1 MVFSTGTGT
10 LVVTRTT
17 TRIKLFFITHILML
31 SILQRETK
39 AEQETKVTKEAVLL
53 GEVLARNWPETLTP
67 KPSTLHP

>member
-1 MVFSTGTGT
+1 
-10 LVVTRTT
+10 
-17 TRIKLFFITHILML
+17 ML

-53 GEVLARNWPETLTP
+53 GEVLARSWPETLTP